1 MIVKMKASKSLK
13 AAIDYILS
21 EMKATLKI
29 AINLNDAED
38 VVVQMERMERLWGK
52 NKENGRQAYHLKF
65 CYNPIDDVKNGGI
78 LSDSLAMK
86 VAIQIIKESFPDHQV
101 VLAVHNDTP
110 NKHVHAVIGAV
121 NMMTGKKLDMNMAD
135 CRRVKDRASKIAA
148 EYGLTTIDWR
158 EAVRVKRKSERQSEL
173 PESFSFAERGMHQ
186 NNVATWKDD
195 LRHIIDE
202 AVIASK
208 SMEEF
213 RKKLAEQNVT
223 LTRCSTNVISYKF
236 GEHRAVRGDTL
247 GGDYTA
253 WAIQDAL
260 SHNCNQSD
268 MDISAEDR
276 QLYWAWGRMA
286 GVRRSEMTAI
296 CDELPHATWEQKQAV
311 WTDYKRIKDEFW
323 NDYRVRKAN
332 LKYKMDAA
340 YRRRNQMQEAEW
352 LLSPF
357 NRRRSLAGIIYAAV
371 IYHRC
376 GNKEEIEREIAEL
389 HEMQVLL
396 RKESRSFKGLSDN
409 ALQTLRQRGLEIE
422 VYSDC
427 VQQMQEMAEG
437 MFRQPT
443 EEQAMLWRIEKNAQV
458 QDPSLEE
465 YLRML
470 KEEKKSINRQ
480 EEEQKNEKEKE

>member
-13 AAIDYILS
+13 AAVDYILS

-29 AINLNDAED
+29 AMNLNDAEN
-38 VVVQMERMERLWGK
+38 VVAQMERMERLWGK
-52 NKENGRQAYHLKF
+52 NKESGRQAYHLKLCF
-65 CYNPIDDVKNGGI
+65 NPKDDVRNGGI
-78 LSDSLAMK
+78 LTDSLAMK
-86 VAIQIIKESFPDHQV
+86 VAIKIINEAFADHQV

-121 NMMTGKKLDMNMAD
+121 NMMTGKKLDMSMAD
-135 CRRVKDRASKIAA
+135 YRKLKDRASKIAA

-158 EAVRVKRKSERQSEL
+158 EAVRVKRKSERQNEL
-173 PESFSFAERGMHQ
+173 PENFSFAEQGMHQ
-186 NNVATWKDD
+186 NDVVTWKDD

-202 AVIASK
+202 AVITSK
-208 SMEEF
+208 SMEEL
-213 RKKLAEQNVT
+213 RKKLANQNVT
-223 LTRCSTNVISYKF
+223 LTCYSTNVISYKF

-253 WAIQDAL
+253 WAIRDAL
-260 SHNCNQSD
+260 IHNCNRSD
-268 MDISAEDR
+268 TDISIEDR
-276 QLYWAWGRMA
+276 QMYWVWGRMA

-323 NDYRVRKAN
+323 KDYHVRKAK

-340 YRRRNQMQEAEW
+340 YRRRNQVQEAEW

-371 IYHRC
+371 ICHRC
-376 GNKEEIEREIAEL
+376 GNKEEIEREIAEI

-396 RKESRSFKGLSDN
+396 RKKSQSFKGLSDN
-409 ALQTLRQRGLEIE
+409 ALQTLRQRNLEIE
-422 VYSDC
+422 GYLDC
-427 VQQMQEMAEG
+427 VQRMQEMAEG
-437 MFRQPT
+437 MFSQPT
-443 EEQAMLWRIEKNAQV
+443 EEQVMLWQIEKNARV
-458 QDPSLEE
+458 QDPSLDE
-465 YLRML
+465 YLKML
-470 KEEKKSINRQ
+470 DEEQDSINRQ
-480 EEEQKNEKEKE
+480 EEQKNEKEKE